1 MTVMQLDTTPKW
13 RDILRAATAE
23 GLRLFFPF
31 AALHAALWP
40 LLWVAG
46 WQLGLPFA
54 QNTLPA
60 HWHAQELLIGSL
72 GAALLGF
79 LTSALPEWTDTDG
92 FEGRP
97 ILILAGL
104 WGSARLIGFL
114 GMDTAIILAGLID
127 QIWLVFLVGYAAFL
141 GWKKRS
147 MGLTGFVFL
156 LATLSIGA
164 GLLRYAMLTDAYEQA
179 ERAIRLIQYAFLGL
193 LGLALARVTMP
204 ITNRVL
210 DPSEETA
217 PYRPHPG
224 RINLAPGLACLLIAA
239 EFAGFSEPV
248 CGYLMLATGA
258 AFLDRV
264 AEGFI
269 GRESWKLEVAGLWL
283 SSLLAGLGL
292 LVVGLGRI
300 GLDLPMVGGLHL
312 MLMGGLGVG
321 VLQVLSIAGLLHSG
335 QALGFSRTTQA
346 AILCLLVA
354 VVLRVAPEFW
364 PSFSLPGGQYGLSA
378 LAWATAFLLW
388 LYAYLP
394 FLWSPATIDQDR
406 C

>member
-1 MTVMQLDTTPKW
+1 MTVMSFDTTPRW
-13 RDILRAATAE
+13 RNILRATTVE
-23 GLRLFFPF
+23 GLRVFFPL

-40 LLWVAG
+40 LFWVAG

-60 HWHAQELLIGSL
+60 QWHAQELLIGSF

-92 FEGRP
+92 FKGRP
-97 ILILAGL
+97 LLLLAGV
-104 WGSARLIGFL
+104 WGLARLIGIF
-114 GMDTAIILAGLID
+114 GMDIGILLAGLFD

-141 GWKKRS
+141 GWKKRTI
-147 MGLTGFVFL
+147 GLTGFVFL
-156 LATLSIGA
+156 LATLATGA
-164 GLLRYAMLTDAYEQA
+164 GLLRYAMLTGAYEQA
-179 ERAIRLIQYAFLGL
+179 ECAIRLMQYAFLGL
-193 LGLALARVTMP
+193 LGLALARITVP
-204 ITNRVL
+204 ISNRVL
-210 DPSEETA
+210 DPSEETS

-224 RINLAPGLACLLIAA
+224 RINLAPGLVGLLIAA
-239 EFAGFSEPV
+239 EFAGFSDAV

-269 GRESWKLEVAGLWL
+269 GRDGWKFEVAGLWL

-292 LVVGLGRI
+292 LLVGLGRI
-300 GLDLPMVGGLHL
+300 GLDIPMLGGLHL
-312 MLMGGLGVG
+312 MLMGGLGLG
-321 VLQVLSIAGLLHSG
+321 LLLVLSIAGQLHTG
-335 QALGFSRTTQA
+335 QALGFSRITRA
-346 AILCLLVA
+346 AIFCLLTSVA
-354 VVLRVAPEFW
+354 LRVTPEFW
-364 PSFSLPGGQYGLSA
+364 PSLTWPGGQYSLSA
-378 LAWATAFLLW
+378 LTWAAAFLLW

-394 FLWSPATIDQDR
+394 LLWSPANTDQDR

>member
-1 MTVMQLDTTPKW
+1 MTVMPLDHSTNW

-23 GLRLFFPF
+23 GLRLFFPL

-40 LLWVAG
+40 LLWVTG

-60 HWHAQELLIGSL
+60 HWHAQELLIGSF

-92 FEGRP
+92 LKGKP
-97 ILILAGL
+97 LLLLAGI
-104 WGSARLIGFL
+104 WGAARLIGFF
-114 GMDTAIILAGLID
+114 GTDSGIVIAGILD
-127 QIWLVFLVGYAAFL
+127 QLWLLFLVGYAAFL
-141 GWKKRS
+141 GWKKRTLD
-147 MGLTGFVFL
+147 LTGFVCL
-156 LATLSIGA
+156 LGTLAIGA
-164 GLLRYAMLTDAYEQA
+164 GLLRYAMLTDTYDQA
-179 ERAIRLIQYAFLGL
+179 ERAIRLMQYAFLGL
-193 LGLALARVTMP
+193 LGLALARITVP
-204 ITNRVL
+204 ISNRVL
-210 DPSEETA
+210 DPSEETS

-224 RINLAPGLACLLIAA
+224 RINLAPGLAGLLIAA
-239 EFAGFSEPV
+239 EFAGFSDAV

-269 GRESWKLEVAGLWL
+269 GREGWKFEVAGLWL
-283 SSLLAGLGL
+283 SSLFAGLGL

-300 GLDLPMVGGLHL
+300 GLDLPLLGGLHL
-312 MLMGGLGVG
+312 MLMGGLGLG
-321 VLQVLSIAGLLHSG
+321 VLQVLSIAGLLHTG
-335 QALGFSRTTQA
+335 QTLGFSNITRA
-346 AILCLLVA
+346 AMLCLLAAVA
-354 VVLRVAPEFW
+354 LRVIPEFW
-364 PSFSLPGGQYGLSA
+364 PSFSLPGEQYGLSA
-378 LAWATAFLLW
+378 LAWAAAFILW

-394 FLWSPATIDQDR
+394 LLWSPATIDQDR